1 MEHPPTSARRPRG
14 RPPRISREQIVA
26 AAQGSA
32 VGELTMQSVA
42 DALGVS
48 RKALHYYVGDRQGLL
63 TLVVLDR
70 FERELRRVELP
81 TDGDWRA
88 VLRAYAHAFRDGMVE
103 VGMQMST
110 AVDHT
115 PFGAVGAVAVLSLA
129 ERVLDALLTA
139 GFDVDDARRA
149 LTAVAD
155 IAQTAAQN
163 LHTSVRDFHRAE
175 TQAALERS
183 ADGDYP
189 ALRRV
194 LASAPA
200 LDDGQFAFELDLA
213 IAGLERLLAG

>member
-1 MEHPPTSARRPRG
+1 MDRPPTSASRPRG
-14 RPPRISREQIVA
+14 RPPRLSREQIVA
-26 AAQGSA
+26 AARGTSGQ
-32 VGELTMQSVA
+32 ELTMQSVA

-70 FERELRRVELP
+70 FERELHRVELP

-88 VLRAYAHAFRDGMVE
+88 VLRAYAHAFRDGMVQ
-103 VGMQMST
+103 VGVQIST
-110 AVDHT
+110 AVERT

-139 GFDVDDARRA
+139 GFGVDDARRA

-163 LHTSVRDFHRAE
+163 AHTSVRDFHRAE
-175 TQAALERS
+175 TQAALKRS
-183 ADGDYP
+183 ADDEYP

-194 LASAPA
+194 LEATPA
-200 LDDGQFAFELDLA
+200 LDDGQFEFELDLVV
-213 IAGLERLLAG
+213 AGLERLLG